1 MSDRGDFLRL
11 ADMHDQIGFIELAI
25 RDKSE
30 ADFLSDR
37 ELYQAVAFSLQVIGE
52 AANNLSPETRSKAA
66 DVPWPKVIA
75 LRNRIAH
82 GYFALELT
90 EIWRIA
96 VNDAPALKSS
106 LTAAGLA
113 PPADIG

>member
-1 MSDRGDFLRL
+1 MSDRGDLLRL
-11 ADMHDQIGFIELAI
+11 ADMHDQIDFIERAI
-25 RDKSE
+25 LGKSE

-106 LTAAGLA
+106 LTAAGLE
-113 PPADIG
+113 PHDDIG